1 VTVLSVRTKLGLTA
15 AGLALVVLP
24 GSLLAGGAAAANAD
38 SSAVVAKG
46 RQLFNDYAC
55 GTCHVL
61 GDAGGDGHVGPSL
74 DGDGGLTK
82 DLVIN
87 RVTNGQGPMP
97 GFGGQMSNEE
107 IATLAEYVVTAAKK

>member
-1 VTVLSVRTKLGLTA
+1 MRLLDVRTKLVLAA
-15 AGLALVVLP
+15 AGLALAALP
-24 GSLLAGGAAAANAD
+24 WNILSGGAAAANAD
-38 SSAVVAKG
+38 SAAVVAKG

-74 DGDGGLTK
+74 DGDAGLTK
-82 DLVIN
+82 ELVIN

-97 GFGGQMSNEE
+97 GFGGQMSDEE
-107 IATLAEYVVTAAKK
+107 IKTLADYVVAAKK

>member
-1 VTVLSVRTKLGLTA
+1 VTASSIRTKLGLTA
-15 AGLALVVLP
+15 AGIALAALP
-24 GSLLAGGAAAANAD
+24 WTLLSGGAVAAN
-38 SSAVVAKG
+38 SNSAAVTAKG

-74 DGDGGLTK
+74 DGDEGLTK

-97 GFGGQMSNEE
+97 GFGGQMSDEE
-107 IATLAEYVVTAAKK
+107 IATLAEYVVTAKK

>member
-1 VTVLSVRTKLGLTA
+1 VWTKLGLAT
-15 AGLALVVLP
+15 AGLALAVVPWSYL
-24 GSLLAGGAAAANAD
+24 SGGAVAANAD
-38 SSAVVAKG
+38 SAAAVQKG

-82 DLVIN
+82 ALVID

-97 GFGGQMSNEE
+97 GFGGQMSDAE
-107 IATLAEYVVTAAKK
+107 IATLAEYVVTASKK